1 MARGASALRP
11 SPFPRSRCVRFGAWR
26 SAEVCAPREGV
37 LASGGCGCF
46 GVDPSRCRRLRVSCL
61 PCVHAPQV
69 CGISDGHWGMLVP
82 KVWTWTPGPPWVCG
96 FLGSVHTG
104 SWVCAGHLFTL
115 GMTPTGE
122 LPNHRLCRCG
132 KKTLDDSWASQ
143 LLPER

>member
-1 MARGASALRP
+1 M
-11 SPFPRSRCVRFGAWR
+11 
-26 SAEVCAPREGV
+26 
-37 LASGGCGCF
+37 
-46 GVDPSRCRRLRVSCL
+46 SCL
-61 PCVHAPQV
+61 PCVHASQV

-122 LPNHRLCRCG
+122 LPNHRLCRCEG
-132 KKTLDDSWASQ
+132 FGRKRWMILRPRSSSPKDKSSLALFIQPSRLTAGSW
-143 LLPER
+143 LPLGGWCM